1 MKTKDNTDSSIKNN
15 KCAVLP
21 VNLPEEWSCLNAK
34 GPGPF
39 VTRATLKNP
48 EGKPVPW
55 VSRHHRKHHFRLDR
69 SKGST
74 WWAPGAIGW
83 WIGILFSIGA
93 SCFAIGAVPSYLTAV
108 GNTYDGLT
116 FFIGSIFFT
125 SAAFLQYLEAANSP
139 RRPLNVKS
147 KEKFRFLSWT
157 PKRIGWWSAV
167 VQFIGTL
174 FFNLNTFNALRINL
188 SISQLTNLV
197 WIPDAYGS
205 ICFLIAG
212 LLAWMEVSHAL
223 WSWNPRSFSWNVAG
237 LNMLGSIFFGIS
249 AAGAF
254 VLPDTGLPLNMFLVN
269 IGTFA
274 GAVCFLAAA
283 ILLLPERVHETIKD
297 QQMAVQSQIKNIN

>member
-1 MKTKDNTDSSIKNN
+1 MITKKKTDNDMKSN
-15 KCAVLP
+15 KCDLLP
-21 VNLPEEWSCLNAK
+21 VNLPEEWSCSNAK

-39 VTRATLKNP
+39 VTKAVLKNA
-48 EGKPVPW
+48 EGESVPW
-55 VSRHHRKHHFRLDR
+55 ISRNQRKHHFRLDR

-93 SCFAIGAVPSYLTAV
+93 TCFAVGTIPSYLTAV

-125 SAAFLQYLEAANSP
+125 SAAFLQYLEATNMP
-139 RRPLNVKS
+139 HKPLNIKS
-147 KEKFRFLSWT
+147 KEKFRFLVWT
-157 PKRIGWWSAV
+157 PKRIGWWAAA

-174 FFNLNTFNALRINL
+174 FFNLNTFNALHSDL

-197 WIPDAYGS
+197 WFPDAYGS

-212 LLAWMEVSHAL
+212 SLAWMEVSHAL
-223 WSWNPRSFSWNVAG
+223 WSWNPRSFSWGIGA
-237 LNMLGSIFFGIS
+237 LNLIGSIFFGIS
-249 AAGAF
+249 AVGAF
-254 VLPDTGLPLNMFLVN
+254 VLPDTGLPLNIFLVN
-269 IGTFA
+269 MGTFA

-283 ILLLPERVHETIKD
+283 VLLLPERVQETIKD
-297 QQMAVQSQIKNIN
+297 QQVVTQNQILN